1 MESKYNYFKRD
12 ISWLSFNY
20 RVLLEALDERLPLYE
35 RINFISIYSSNLEE
49 FYKIRVA
56 DHKAVASGATE
67 SDEETVQSARELV
80 EEINQEVNR
89 QLDDRVRIYEEKIL
103 PALRKNHI
111 IFYQDRHVE
120 PFHQQ
125 FIKDFFRE
133 EIFPYLQP
141 VPVSKDKIV
150 SFLRDNRLYLAI
162 RVYPKKENE
171 TEQRQ
176 QPYYFVMKQPYA
188 KVPRFIELPAHEKDH
203 YLMFTE
209 DIIKANL
216 NLIFPGYDV
225 DSSYCIKISRDADI
239 LIDDTA
245 SSADLVAQLKKK
257 VKKRKIGDVCRF
269 VYDRAMP
276 EDFLDFLIDAFRI
289 HRDELVP
296 GDKHLNLEDLRHLP
310 NPNKSLHRIEKPQP
324 MKLTILDEKESI
336 FNYVAKKDLLLYY
349 PYHSFEHFTHFL
361 YEAVHNPETREIMVT
376 QYRVAENSAVINTLI
391 AAAQNGKK
399 VTVFVELKARF
410 DEENNLATAEMMQAA
425 GIKIIYSIPGLKVH
439 AKVALVRRRG
449 LNGEKIPSYA
459 YISTGN
465 FNEKTA
471 TLYADCGLFTCRKE
485 IVNDLYNLFR
495 TLQGKEDPKFTT
507 LLVARFNLIPELNRL
522 IDREIELADQGKGGR
537 IILKMNAL
545 QDPTMIN
552 RLYEASEHGV
562 QIDLIVR
569 GICCLIPG
577 QSYSR
582 NIRVT
587 RIVDSFLEH
596 ARIWYFGNEGRPK
609 VYMGSP
615 DWMRRNLYRR
625 IEAITGEKVENM
637 LYTLQDLTNEL
648 RTLFNNAPDV
658 KAAILKSIEEN
669 ATLKKQIEESMKEKA
684 AQAKARI
691 VSQAAIVNGVT
702 LYRSILPMP
711 ADLVKDMAFQLRN
724 GAEDALVIIG
734 SLHEG
739 KPMLTAAASDNMVKA
754 HGMNVGKIVRE
765 AAKLIQGGGGGQPH
779 FATAGGKNA
788 DGLSAAVDKFVE
800 LAAL

>member
-80 EEINQEVNR
+80 EEINKEVTR
-89 QLDDRVRIYEEKIL
+89 QLDDRVRIYEQKIL

-111 IFYQDRHVE
+111 IFYQDNHVE

-162 RVYPKKENE
+162 RVYPKKEEKNKGEETKENIEKYTGECINE
-171 TEQRQ
+171 RNDGEGIKVGMEAARPNVTDLRQ
-176 QPYYFVMKQPYA
+176 PLYFVMKQPYA
-188 KVPRFIELPAHEKDH
+188 KVPRFIELPSREKNH

-276 EDFLDFLIDAFRI
+276 SEFLDFLVDAFRI
-289 HRDELVP
+289 QRDELVP

-310 NPNKSLHRIEKPQP
+310 NPNKSLHSLEKPKP
-324 MKLTILDEKESI
+324 MKLTVLDEKESI

-349 PYHSFEHFTHFL
+349 PYHSFEHFIHFL

-439 AKVALVRRRG
+439 AKVALIRRRG

-485 IVNDLYNLFR
+485 IVADLYNLFR
-495 TLQGKEDPKFTT
+495 TLQGNEDPKFTT

-522 IDREIELADQGKGGR
+522 IDREISLADEGKQGR

-545 QDPTMIN
+545 QDPTMID

-596 ARIWYFGNEGRPK
+596 ARIWYFGNDGTPK
-609 VYMGSP
+609 VFMGSP

-625 IEAITGEKVENM
+625 IEAITPV
-637 LYTLQDLTNEL
+637 L
-648 RTLFNNAPDV
+648 
-658 KAAILKSIEEN
+658 
-669 ATLKKQIEESMKEKA
+669 
-684 AQAKARI
+684 
-691 VSQAAIVNGVT
+691 
-702 LYRSILPMP
+702 
-711 ADLVKDMAFQLRN
+711 
-724 GAEDALVIIG
+724 
-734 SLHEG
+734 
-739 KPMLTAAASDNMVKA
+739 ASDLRDSLIEMLNIQLADNQKA
-754 HGMNVGKIVRE
+754 CWVDDKLQNIFKKRTPGTPAVR
-765 AAKLIQGGGGGQPH
+765 AQYTFYDWLNK
-779 FATAGGKNA
+779 TNN
-788 DGLSAAVDKFVE
+788 
-800 LAAL
+800 

>member
-80 EEINQEVNR
+80 EEINKEVTR
-89 QLDDRVRIYEEKIL
+89 QLDDRVRIYEQKIL

-111 IFYQDRHVE
+111 IFYQDNHVE

-162 RVYPKKENE
+162 RVYPKKEGNE
-171 TEQRQ
+171 GTTSLTESRQ
-176 QPYYFVMKQPYA
+176 PLYFVMKQPYA
-188 KVPRFIELPAHEKDH
+188 KVPRFIELPSREKNH

-276 EDFLDFLIDAFRI
+276 SEFLDFLVDAFRI
-289 HRDELVP
+289 QRDELVP

-310 NPNKSLHRIEKPQP
+310 NPNKSLHSLEKPKP
-324 MKLTILDEKESI
+324 MKLTVLDEKESI

-349 PYHSFEHFTHFL
+349 PYHSFEHFIHFL

-439 AKVALVRRRG
+439 AKVALIRRRG

-471 TLYADCGLFTCRKE
+471 TLYADCGLFTCRPK
-485 IVNDLYNLFR
+485 IVADLYNLFR

-522 IDREIELADQGKGGR
+522 IDREIALADEGKQGR

-545 QDPTMIN
+545 QDPAMID

-596 ARIWYFGNEGRPK
+596 ARIWYFGNDGKPK
-609 VYMGSP
+609 VFMGGP
-615 DWMRRNLYRR
+615 GGRGGAGGRRS
-625 IEAITGEKVENM
+625 G
-637 LYTLQDLTNEL
+637 
-648 RTLFNNAPDV
+648 
-658 KAAILKSIEEN
+658 
-669 ATLKKQIEESMKEKA
+669 
-684 AQAKARI
+684 
-691 VSQAAIVNGVT
+691 
-702 LYRSILPMP
+702 
-711 ADLVKDMAFQLRN
+711 
-724 GAEDALVIIG
+724 
-734 SLHEG
+734 G
-739 KPMLTAAASDNMVKA
+739 KGPRGPAAA
-754 HGMNVGKIVRE
+754 
-765 AAKLIQGGGGGQPH
+765 GGGGG
-779 FATAGGKNA
+779 AGRKIEWAGGNQKACWVDDNLRNIFKKRA
-788 DGLSAAVDKFVE
+788 PGTPAVRAQYTFYDWLNKTNN
-800 LAAL
+800 

>member
-80 EEINQEVNR
+80 EEINKEVTR
-89 QLDDRVRIYEEKIL
+89 QLDDRVRIYEQKIL

-111 IFYQDRHVE
+111 IFYQDNHVE

-162 RVYPKKENE
+162 RVYPKKEEKNKGEETKENIEKYTGECINE
-171 TEQRQ
+171 RNDGEGIKVGMEAARPNVTDLRQ
-176 QPYYFVMKQPYA
+176 PLYFVMKQPYA
-188 KVPRFIELPAHEKDH
+188 KVPRFIELPSREKNH

-269 VYDRAMP
+269 VYDRGMP
-276 EDFLDFLIDAFRI
+276 HDFLDFLVDAFHI
-289 HRDELVP
+289 QRDELVP

-310 NPNKSLHRIEKPQP
+310 NPNKSLHSLEKPKP

-349 PYHSFEHFTHFL
+349 PYHSFEHFIHFL

-439 AKVALVRRRG
+439 AKVALIRRRG

-471 TLYADCGLFTCRKE
+471 TLYADCGLFTCRPK
-485 IVNDLYNLFR
+485 IVADLYNLFR

-522 IDREIELADQGKGGR
+522 IDREIALADEGKQGR

-545 QDPTMIN
+545 QDPAMID

-596 ARIWYFGNEGRPK
+596 ARIWYFGNDGKPK
-609 VYMGSP
+609 VFMGSP

-625 IEAITGEKVENM
+625 IEAITPI
-637 LYTLQDLTNEL
+637 L
-648 RTLFNNAPDV
+648 APDLRDSLIEMLNIQLADNQ
-658 KAAILKSIEEN
+658 KACWVDDKLQNIF
-669 ATLKKQIEESMKEKA
+669 KKRTPGTPA
-684 AQAKARI
+684 VRAQYTFYDWLNKTN
-691 VSQAAIVNGVT
+691 S
-702 LYRSILPMP
+702 
-711 ADLVKDMAFQLRN
+711 
-724 GAEDALVIIG
+724 
-734 SLHEG
+734 
-739 KPMLTAAASDNMVKA
+739 
-754 HGMNVGKIVRE
+754 
-765 AAKLIQGGGGGQPH
+765 
-779 FATAGGKNA
+779 
-788 DGLSAAVDKFVE
+788 
-800 LAAL
+800 

>member
-80 EEINQEVNR
+80 EEINKEVTR
-89 QLDDRVRIYEEKIL
+89 QLDDRVRIYEQKIL

-111 IFYQDRHVE
+111 IFYQDNHVE

-162 RVYPKKENE
+162 RVYPKKEEKNKGEEPKENIEKYTGECINE
-171 TEQRQ
+171 RNDGEGIKVGMEAARPNVTDLRH
-176 QPYYFVMKQPYA
+176 PLYFVMKQPYA
-188 KVPRFIELPAHEKDH
+188 KVPRFIELPSREKNH

-276 EDFLDFLIDAFRI
+276 SEFLDFLVDAFRI
-289 HRDELVP
+289 QRDELVP

-310 NPNKSLHRIEKPQP
+310 NPNKSLHSLEKPKP
-324 MKLTILDEKESI
+324 MKLTVLDEKESI

-349 PYHSFEHFTHFL
+349 PYHSFEHFIHFL

-439 AKVALVRRRG
+439 AKVALIRRRG

-471 TLYADCGLFTCRKE
+471 TLYADCGLFTCRPK
-485 IVNDLYNLFR
+485 IVADLYNLFR

-522 IDREIELADQGKGGR
+522 IDREIALADEGKQGR

-545 QDPTMIN
+545 QDPAMID

-596 ARIWYFGNEGRPK
+596 ARIWYFGNDGKPK
-609 VYMGSP
+609 VFMGSP

-625 IEAITGEKVENM
+625 IEAITPI
-637 LYTLQDLTNEL
+637 L
-648 RTLFNNAPDV
+648 APDLRDSLIEMLNIQLADNQ
-658 KAAILKSIEEN
+658 KACWVDDKLQNIF
-669 ATLKKQIEESMKEKA
+669 KKRTPGTPA
-684 AQAKARI
+684 VRAQYTFYDWLNKTN
-691 VSQAAIVNGVT
+691 S
-702 LYRSILPMP
+702 
-711 ADLVKDMAFQLRN
+711 
-724 GAEDALVIIG
+724 
-734 SLHEG
+734 
-739 KPMLTAAASDNMVKA
+739 
-754 HGMNVGKIVRE
+754 
-765 AAKLIQGGGGGQPH
+765 
-779 FATAGGKNA
+779 
-788 DGLSAAVDKFVE
+788 
-800 LAAL
+800 

>member
-20 RVLLEALDERLPLYE
+20 RVLLEALDEHLPLYE

-80 EEINQEVNR
+80 EEINHEVNR

-125 FIKDFFRE
+125 LIKDCFRE

-162 RVYPKKENE
+162 RLYPKENRNPAN
-171 TEQRQ
+171 RQ
-176 QPYYFVMKQPYA
+176 PFYFVMKQPYA
-188 KVPRFIELPAHEKDH
+188 KVPRFIELPPRGNN
-203 YLMFTE
+203 YYIMFTE

-276 EDFLDFLIDAFRI
+276 QDFLDFLVDAFRI

-310 NPNKSLHRIEKPQP
+310 NPNKSLRRIEKPQP
-324 MKLTILDEKESI
+324 MKLNILDEKESI
-336 FNYVAKKDLLLYY
+336 FNYVAQKDLLLYY

-522 IDREIELADQGKGGR
+522 IDREISLADQGKGGR

-545 QDPTMIN
+545 QDPAMID

-569 GICCLIPG
+569 GICCLIPE

-596 ARIWYFGNEGRPK
+596 ARIWYFGNEGHPK

-625 IEAITGEKVENM
+625 IEAVTPILDPDLRASLIEM
-637 LYTLQDLTNEL
+637 LHIQLADNQKACWVDDKLQNVFKKRASGTPAVRAQYDFYEW
-648 RTLFNNAPDV
+648 
-658 KAAILKSIEEN
+658 
-669 ATLKKQIEESMKEKA
+669 LKKD
-684 AQAKARI
+684 I
-691 VSQAAIVNGVT
+691 VT
-702 LYRSILPMP
+702 EM
-711 ADLVKDMAFQLRN
+711 
-724 GAEDALVIIG
+724 
-734 SLHEG
+734 
-739 KPMLTAAASDNMVKA
+739 
-754 HGMNVGKIVRE
+754 
-765 AAKLIQGGGGGQPH
+765 
-779 FATAGGKNA
+779 
-788 DGLSAAVDKFVE
+788 
-800 LAAL
+800 

>member
-20 RVLLEALDERLPLYE
+20 RVLLEALDEHLPLYE

-80 EEINQEVNR
+80 EEINKEVTR
-89 QLDDRVRIYEEKIL
+89 QLDDRVRIYEQKIL

-111 IFYQDRHVE
+111 VFYQDSHVE

-125 FIKDFFRE
+125 FLKDFFRE

-162 RVYPKKENE
+162 RVYPKQEEKAKRKEDEGNTNV
-171 TEQRQ
+171 TEFR

-188 KVPRFIELPAHEKDH
+188 KVPRFIELPSHEKNH

-225 DSSYCIKISRDADI
+225 DSSYSIKISRDADI

-276 EDFLDFLIDAFRI
+276 PDFLDFLVDAFHI
-289 HRDELVP
+289 QRDELVH

-310 NPNKSLHRIEKPQP
+310 NPNKSLHSLEKPKP
-324 MKLTILDEKESI
+324 MKLTVLDEKESI

-349 PYHSFEHFTHFL
+349 PYHSFEHFIHFL

-439 AKVALVRRRG
+439 AKVALIRRRG

-471 TLYADCGLFTCRKE
+471 TLYADCGLFTCRKA
-485 IVNDLYNLFR
+485 IVTDLYNLFR
-495 TLQGKEDPKFTT
+495 TLQGKEDLKFTT

-522 IDREIELADQGKGGR
+522 IDREISLADEGKQGR

-545 QDPTMIN
+545 QDSTMID
-552 RLYEASEHGV
+552 RLYEASKHGV

-596 ARIWYFGNEGRPK
+596 ARIWYFGNDGNPK
-609 VYMGSP
+609 VFMGSP

-625 IEAITGEKVENM
+625 IEAITPI
-637 LYTLQDLTNEL
+637 L
-648 RTLFNNAPDV
+648 APDLRDGLIEMLHIQLADNQ
-658 KAAILKSIEEN
+658 KACWVDDK
-669 ATLKKQIEESMKEKA
+669 
-684 AQAKARI
+684 
-691 VSQAAIVNGVT
+691 
-702 LYRSILPMP
+702 
-711 ADLVKDMAFQLRN
+711 LRN
-724 GAEDALVIIG
+724 IFKKRTPGTPA
-734 SLHEG
+734 
-739 KPMLTAAASDNMVKA
+739 
-754 HGMNVGKIVRE
+754 VR
-765 AAKLIQGGGGGQPH
+765 AQYTFYDWLNK
-779 FATAGGKNA
+779 TNN
-788 DGLSAAVDKFVE
+788 
-800 LAAL
+800 

>member
-80 EEINQEVNR
+80 EEINKEVTR
-89 QLDDRVRIYEEKIL
+89 QLDDRVRIYEEKLL

-111 IFYQDRHVE
+111 IFYQDSHVE

-162 RVYPKKENE
+162 RVYPKKEAKDE
-171 TEQRQ
+171 RKEDKEKTEESINKEKYTEERITRRKNDGADTNVTEYRQ
-176 QPYYFVMKQPYA
+176 PLYFVMKQPYA
-188 KVPRFIELPAHEKDH
+188 KVPRFIELPSREKNH

-269 VYDRAMP
+269 VYDRGMP
-276 EDFLDFLIDAFRI
+276 HDFLDFLVDAFHI
-289 HRDELVP
+289 QRDELVP
-296 GDKHLNLEDLRHLP
+296 GDTHLNLEDLRHLP
-310 NPNKSLHRIEKPQP
+310 NPNKSLHSLEKPKP

-336 FNYVAKKDLLLYY
+336 FNHVAKKDLLLYY
-349 PYHSFEHFTHFL
+349 PYHSFEHFIHFL

-439 AKVALVRRRG
+439 AKVALIRRRG
-449 LNGEKIPSYA
+449 PNGEKIPSYA

-471 TLYADCGLFTCRKE
+471 TLYADCGLFTCRPK
-485 IVNDLYNLFR
+485 IVADLYNLFR

-522 IDREIELADQGKGGR
+522 IDREIALADQGKQGR

-545 QDPTMIN
+545 QDPTMID

-596 ARIWYFGNEGRPK
+596 ARIWYFGNDGKPK
-609 VYMGSP
+609 VFMGSP

-625 IEAITGEKVENM
+625 IEAVTPILSPDLRDGLIEM
-637 LYTLQDLTNEL
+637 LNIQLSDNQKACWVD
-648 RTLFNNAPDV
+648 NN
-658 KAAILKSIEEN
+658 
-669 ATLKKQIEESMKEKA
+669 
-684 AQAKARI
+684 
-691 VSQAAIVNGVT
+691 
-702 LYRSILPMP
+702 
-711 ADLVKDMAFQLRN
+711 LRN
-724 GAEDALVIIG
+724 IFKKRTPGTPA
-734 SLHEG
+734 
-739 KPMLTAAASDNMVKA
+739 
-754 HGMNVGKIVRE
+754 VR
-765 AAKLIQGGGGGQPH
+765 AQYTFYDWLNKTNNYPPQP
-779 FATAGGKNA
+779 TN
-788 DGLSAAVDKFVE
+788 
-800 LAAL
+800 

>member
-89 QLDDRVRIYEEKIL
+89 QLDDRVRIYEEKLL

-162 RVYPKKENE
+162 RLYLKDEKNATNRKPS
-171 TEQRQ
+171 
-176 QPYYFVMKQPYA
+176 YFVMKQPYA
-188 KVPRFIELPAHEKDH
+188 KVPRFIELPSHDNH
-203 YLMFTE
+203 FYIMFTE

-439 AKVALVRRRG
+439 AKVALIRRRG

-471 TLYADCGLFTCRKE
+471 TLYADSGLFTCNRI

-495 TLQGKEDPKFTT
+495 TLQGKENLKFHR

-522 IDREIELADQGKGGR
+522 IDHEMELAKKGKAGR

-552 RLYEASEHGV
+552 RLYEASQAGV
-562 QIDLIVR
+562 EIDLIVR

-577 QSYSR
+577 QTYSR

-587 RIVDSFLEH
+587 RIVDTFLEH
-596 ARIWYFGNEGRPK
+596 ARIWYFGNGGNPK
-609 VYMGSP
+609 LFLGSP

-625 IEAITGEKVENM
+625 IEAVTPILDPDAKQELIDMLSIQLSDKRKACFVDENLRNCWKSAHPQKEKVRSQ
-637 LYTLQDLTNEL
+637 YTFYEYL
-648 RTLFNNAPDV
+648 
-658 KAAILKSIEEN
+658 
-669 ATLKKQIEESMKEKA
+669 KEK
-684 AQAKARI
+684 
-691 VSQAAIVNGVT
+691 T
-702 LYRSILPMP
+702 
-711 ADLVKDMAFQLRN
+711 
-724 GAEDALVIIG
+724 E
-734 SLHEG
+734 
-739 KPMLTAAASDNMVKA
+739 
-754 HGMNVGKIVRE
+754 
-765 AAKLIQGGGGGQPH
+765 
-779 FATAGGKNA
+779 
-788 DGLSAAVDKFVE
+788 
-800 LAAL
+800 